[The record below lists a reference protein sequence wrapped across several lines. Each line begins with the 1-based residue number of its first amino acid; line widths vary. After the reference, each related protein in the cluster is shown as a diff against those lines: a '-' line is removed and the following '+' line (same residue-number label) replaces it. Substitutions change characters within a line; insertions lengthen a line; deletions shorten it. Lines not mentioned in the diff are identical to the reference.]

1 MSSLIEKIEKSLLPE
16 CKVDISSFSGTALR
30 RISEHMDTLN
40 SQGCGQYK
48 ISSLY
53 KNKNNRSEVIE
64 LTARNEKNE
73 TKGTSIII

>member
-1 MSSLIEKIEKSLLPE
+1 MSSLIEKIEKNLLPE
-16 CKVDISSFSGTALR
+16 CK
-30 RISEHMDTLN
+30 HMDTLN

>member
-16 CKVDISSFSGTALR
+16 CNVDINSFSDTALR

-40 SQGCGQYK
+40 SQGCGHYK

-64 LTARNEKNE
+64 LIVRNEKNE